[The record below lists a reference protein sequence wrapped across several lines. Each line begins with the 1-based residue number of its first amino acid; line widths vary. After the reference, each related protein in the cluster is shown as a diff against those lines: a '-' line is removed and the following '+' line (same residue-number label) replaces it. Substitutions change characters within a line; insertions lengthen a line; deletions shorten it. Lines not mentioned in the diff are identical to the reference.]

1 MKLVACVVKRAAWS
15 PGVAGV
21 GICHEVYLWQH
32 CALEGTQL
40 QLHLAGH
47 ATFLRRALAGGRCC
61 GHSLTTSASG
71 RSP

>member
-32 CALEGTQL
+32 CALGGTQL

-47 ATFLRRALAGGRCC
+47 ATF
-61 GHSLTTSASG
+61 
-71 RSP
+71 